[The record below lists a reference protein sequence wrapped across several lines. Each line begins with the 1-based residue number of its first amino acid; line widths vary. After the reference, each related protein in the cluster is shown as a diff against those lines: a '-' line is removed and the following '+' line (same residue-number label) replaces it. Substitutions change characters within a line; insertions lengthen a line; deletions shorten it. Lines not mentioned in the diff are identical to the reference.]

1 MSPSGS
7 IIKYNLD
14 TVTVTYF
21 ALPLHGLESQ
31 FFRQILGLRSLKLRD
46 RECEVFT
53 LYQLILSTILH
64 FQCNSSIIQTRNN
77 HNSGLKAL
85 LRWHDI

>member
-31 FFRQILGLRSLKLRD
+31 FFRQILGLRPLKLWD
-46 RECEVFT
+46 RECEVFIYLT
-53 LYQLILSTILH
+53 STHIIY
-64 FQCNSSIIQTRNN
+64 NSTF
-77 HNSGLKAL
+77 
-85 LRWHDI
+85 

>member
-21 ALPLHGLESQ
+21 AWPLHGLESQ

-53 LYQLILSTILH
+53 LHINTYYLQFYILNVSQVL
-64 FQCNSSIIQTRNN
+64 FKLEIIIIV
-77 HNSGLKAL
+77 
-85 LRWHDI
+85 D

>member
-31 FFRQILGLRSLKLRD
+31 FFRQILGLRFLNYGIESEKSLLYINTYYLQFYILNVEVLFKL
-46 RECEVFT
+46 E
-53 LYQLILSTILH
+53 
-64 FQCNSSIIQTRNN
+64 IIIIV
-77 HNSGLKAL
+77 
-85 LRWHDI
+85 D